1 MDTRLLKILEEE
13 TAKEK
18 AKKKK
23 KPIFKVRKEKS
34 ITYYSGWHK
43 GKPLE
48 TKEEKQLTELFGK
61 SKSVSEISKL
71 TGRQSGGIRSRLRK
85 LGLIKD

>member
-23 KPIFKVRKEKS
+23 KSIFKVRKEKS
-34 ITYYSGWHK
+34 VMYYSGWGK
-43 GKPLE
+43 GKKAE
-48 TKEEKQLTELFGK
+48 DKSERQTKLN
-61 SKSVSEISKL
+61 S
-71 TGRQSGGIRSRLRK
+71 
-85 LGLIKD
+85 

>member
-1 MDTRLLKILEEE
+1 MDTRLLKILDEE

-23 KPIFKVRKEKS
+23 KPAFSLRKEK
-34 ITYYSGWHK
+34 TLKYYSGWHR

-48 TKEEKQLTELFGK
+48 KESKEEVQKTLK
-61 SKSVSEISKL
+61 
-71 TGRQSGGIRSRLRK
+71 
-85 LGLIKD
+85 

>member
-23 KPIFKVRKEKS
+23 KTLELRKEKPVM
-34 ITYYSGWHK
+34 YYSGWGK
-43 GKPLE
+43 GKPIE
-48 TKEEKQLTELFGK
+48 EEKTERQA
-61 SKSVSEISKL
+61 KL
-71 TGRQSGGIRSRLRK
+71 V
-85 LGLIKD
+85 

>member
-1 MDTRLLKILEEE
+1 MIFWGKMNTRLLKILEEE

-34 ITYYSGWHK
+34 VMYYSGWGK
-43 GKPLE
+43 GKQV
-48 TKEEKQLTELFGK
+48 KEEKTERQA
-61 SKSVSEISKL
+61 KL
-71 TGRQSGGIRSRLRK
+71 N
-85 LGLIKD
+85 